1 MMQRAAM
8 HSVASWT
15 LAIGGPGSQHS
26 LSAWHLETA
35 HYQGDQA
42 VKCVKIVSVEKNCK
56 YTINTLVFFIKA
68 REV

>member
-1 MMQRAAM
+1 M

-35 HYQGDQA
+35 HYLGA
-42 VKCVKIVSVEKNCK
+42 PAAKCVKIVSVEKNCK
-56 YTINTLVFFIKA
+56 YN
-68 REV
+68 